1 MVTVGK
7 YANPMDAMGT
17 LTKKSQKTQDF
28 QTKIGTLKP

>member
-17 LTKKSQKTQDF
+17 LTKNPKKPRDF